1 MKQNRRDAKPQKL
14 AKLSHLY
21 EMICAMIVIPNF
33 PTVLAD
39 GQESNPEPVYRI
51 LRSTRR
57 NRLDPHC
64 YHWYVDV
71 AVRLKVPLI

>member
-14 AKLSHLY
+14 NKLAHLY
-21 EMICAMIVIPNF
+21 EMISAMILIS
-33 PTVLAD
+33 TVLSD

-64 YHWYVDV
+64 YYWYVEFDV
-71 AVRLKVPLI
+71 AVRLKVPLIR